1 MVILIVGE
9 SETGKKLLEKFE
21 KAGHRVL
28 QTADAGKTE
37 EILSKE
43 EQIDMFVAAPS
54 LFAGEGDKRQEP
66 EAETDFGNKSA
77 LHIGDGIASGPDWGR
92 AEELYASC
100 VTDTLS
106 ALQKAISRMEGG
118 LKRICYLNPACG
130 SINGCLDK
138 TDYGLHLCAA
148 ALNMQIN
155 ILYNRLRP
163 LGYTFRLFGTGAG
176 DLPEKEAAAAYWYFC
191 TDRSTDPESAKHE
204 DENRLVMRDREGREI
219 PF

>member
-9 SETGKKLLEKFE
+9 SETGKKLSEKFE
-21 KAGHRVL
+21 KVGHRVL
-28 QTADAGKTE
+28 LAAAAGAME
-37 EILSKE
+37 ETLSGK

-54 LFAGEGDKRQEP
+54 FPVGKAREEAGV
-66 EAETDFGNKSA
+66 EA
-77 LHIGDGIASGPDWGR
+77 GPDWGR

-100 VTDTLS
+100 VTETLS
-106 ALQKAISRMEGG
+106 ALQKAMPHMEGG

-163 LGYTFRLFGTGAG
+163 LGYTFRLFGTGVG

-191 TDRSTDPESAKHE
+191 TGRSTDPESAKHE